1 MYMCVCLPPIR
12 MVHPETPLQVC
23 HTPGVT
29 PPGLALLLFLHT
41 NTLVCLHQFHSRS
54 ASRRNK

>member
-41 NTLVCLHQFHSRS
+41 NTLVCLHQFHS
-54 ASRRNK
+54 